1 MLHNKNSKSIIISV
15 WNYKGAILI
24 SLNKIIKHTLN
35 SLSKASLFFLYGK
48 SSMNLFMDTLCD
60 VRLLYS
66 TVITSSSISLG
77 SSSRISSRS
86 ESCVEISL
94 RSSNDK
100 PLFDEMPSV
109 SLCLNFRFPAL
120 LYKTKHIVSICLFHA
135 WIS

>member
-24 SLNKIIKHTLN
+24 SLNKTIKHTLN
-35 SLSKASLFFLYGK
+35 SFSKASLFFLYGK

-86 ESCVEISL
+86 ESCVEIAL

-100 PLFDEMPSV
+100 PLFDEMPTV